1 MSRKVAIV
9 AVAQT
14 KYEASNTN
22 QSNSELLWEVT
33 KKILEQTNLKF
44 ENQVDSGL
52 CIDKIIH
59 CSEDFWQG
67 RTISDLTL
75 HPEMG
80 GYAMDVSKVA
90 ADGTQAVYHAA
101 MSILSGHHDVIL
113 VTAQRK
119 ESETIGS
126 SIENNAFDPIFLRP
140 LGFDFL
146 TAAALQA
153 TRYMHMYG
161 LTEEHFARVAVK
173 NRKNAKNN
181 PYARREKAIAI
192 NDVMRS
198 KMLAYPIKQLDA
210 KPVADGACAIVVASE
225 EAVKK
230 LTDNPVWIT
239 GLGNCYDAHYP
250 GDRELSRSEALSLA
264 SKKAYSMAG
273 INNPRKEI
281 NLAEI
286 ADEYSYQELLWAE
299 GLGLCDEGKG
309 GELIESGSTE
319 IGGKLPVNTAGGL
332 LAGLP
337 SGVAGMAQTAE
348 AFLQLQGKAGARQVD
363 GAKTALVQGTTGPCG
378 QSHCVI
384 ILDRR
389 KGEIL

>member
-14 KYEASNTN
+14 KYEASNVN

-33 KKILEQTNLKF
+33 KKILEQTHLKF
-44 ENQVDSGL
+44 ENQVESGL
-52 CIDKIIH
+52 CIDKILH

-80 GYAMDVSKVA
+80 GFAMDVIKVP
-90 ADGTQAVYHAA
+90 ADGTQAIYHAA
-101 MSILSGHHDVIL
+101 MSILSGHDEVIL
-113 VTAQRK
+113 VTGQRK
-119 ESETIGS
+119 ESETIRS
-126 SIENNAFDPIFLRP
+126 TIENNAFDPIYLRP

-153 TRYMHMYG
+153 TRYINRYG

-181 PYARREKAIAI
+181 PFARREKDVTVK
-192 NDVMRS
+192 DVMAS
-198 KMLAYPIKQLDA
+198 KMLAYPIKQLDT
-210 KPVADGACAIVVASE
+210 KPVADGACALVVASE
-225 EAVKK
+225 EAAKK
-230 LTDNPVWIT
+230 LSDKPIWIT
-239 GLGNCYDAHYP
+239 GLGNCYDAHYL
-250 GDRELSRSEALSLA
+250 GDRELSKSEALELA
-264 SKKAYSMAG
+264 AKKAYKMAS
-273 INNPRKEI
+273 IKNPRKEI
-281 NLAEI
+281 NVAEI
-286 ADEYSYQELLWAE
+286 CDEYSYQELLWAE

-309 GELIESGSTE
+309 GEMIASGMTE
-319 IGGKLPVNTAGGL
+319 IGGQLPVNTAGGL

-348 AFLQLQGKAGARQVD
+348 AFLQLQGSAGARQVN
-363 GAKTALVQGTTGPCG
+363 GAQTALVQGVTGPCG

-384 ILDRR
+384 ILNRR

>member
-80 GYAMDVSKVA
+80 GYAMDVIKVA

-101 MSILSGHHDVIL
+101 MSILSGHHEVIL
-113 VTAQRK
+113 ITAQRK
-119 ESETIGS
+119 ESETIRS
-126 SIENNAFDPIFLRP
+126 SIENNAFDPIYLRP

-153 TRYMHMYG
+153 TCYMQMYG

-181 PYARREKAIAI
+181 PYARREKAITI
-192 NDVMRS
+192 KDVMRS
-198 KMLAYPIKQLDA
+198 KMRAYPIKQLDA

-225 EAVKK
+225 NAVKK
-230 LTDNPVWIT
+230 LTDNPVWMT
-239 GLGNCYDAHYP
+239 GLGNCYDAH
-250 GDRELSRSEALSLA
+250 
-264 SKKAYSMAG
+264 
-273 INNPRKEI
+273 
-281 NLAEI
+281 
-286 ADEYSYQELLWAE
+286 
-299 GLGLCDEGKG
+299 
-309 GELIESGSTE
+309 
-319 IGGKLPVNTAGGL
+319 
-332 LAGLP
+332 
-337 SGVAGMAQTAE
+337 
-348 AFLQLQGKAGARQVD
+348 
-363 GAKTALVQGTTGPCG
+363 
-378 QSHCVI
+378 
-384 ILDRR
+384 
-389 KGEIL
+389 